1 MITYADYLSTSE
13 MQRWMLETDIPWD
26 DIQPEAAL
34 EQSELL
40 ERLRDSALIES
51 FFPILTPRALDV
63 LWDDPA
69 ATAIFSVQLYESYKH
84 FHVFNLYLERVGF
97 RPLRDDDLI
106 EVRHRNLGLKY
117 TCGTR
122 MLTQYFMS
130 EHFAAHS
137 FFKDA
142 HASNEKVLSQIL
154 QLVARDEVRHAQ
166 FGYELLGMR
175 IDRDPSHAEIV
186 LDAARNFTHF
196 GALVVPEVPVG
207 NNNDFLAIITL
218 DQKIQRLTRALF
230 ERGRKRVIGMSPEIR
245 NLAWRLNWYRQSE
258 LEGALLL
265 GRMVRAA
272 NDSFLVRKLTRHAAD
287 EARHASLWADAIAEA
302 GVPTIRIFRS
312 YQSLYGD
319 HGGMPVGMQEVL
331 AFTQIFERRVHKRFT
346 AELHQSDLPA
356 LARNTFEIM
365 IADESDHLEWV
376 LDWLRTQADSAAL
389 LQKYQS
395 IDLAVYHE
403 VLPYEN
409 RLWEMAGLGEELQS

>member
-1 MITYADYLSTSE
+1 
-13 MQRWMLETDIPWD
+13 
-26 DIQPEAAL
+26 
-34 EQSELL
+34 
-40 ERLRDSALIES
+40 
-51 FFPILTPRALDV
+51 
-63 LWDDPA
+63 
-69 ATAIFSVQLYESYKH
+69 
-84 FHVFNLYLERVGF
+84 
-97 RPLRDDDLI
+97 
-106 EVRHRNLGLKY
+106 
-117 TCGTR
+117 
-122 MLTQYFMS
+122 
-130 EHFAAHS
+130 
-137 FFKDA
+137 
-142 HASNEKVLSQIL
+142 
-154 QLVARDEVRHAQ
+154 
-166 FGYELLGMR
+166 
-175 IDRDPSHAEIV
+175 
-186 LDAARNFTHF
+186 
-196 GALVVPEVPVG
+196 
-207 NNNDFLAIITL
+207 
-218 DQKIQRLTRALF
+218 
-230 ERGRKRVIGMSPEIR
+230 MSPEIR

-356 LARNTFEIM
+356 PARNTFEIM